1 MNLINQ
7 LLQNWYKLEWWEQKV
22 LVWATL
28 GIGLFFILLIS
39 KCHGDVAILNG

>member
-7 LLQNWYKLEWWEQKV
+7 LLQNWYRLEWWEQKV
-22 LVWATL
+22 LVGATL
-28 GIGLFFILLIS
+28 GMGLVLILLIS

>member
-7 LLQNWYKLEWWEQKV
+7 LLQNWYRLEWWEQKV
-22 LVWATL
+22 LVGAVLCL
-28 GIGLFFILLIS
+28 GCVLLIS